1 MNSLEATVDVV
12 RHLRRLE
19 RASSAVDIV
28 KELQHLG
35 PSLGA
40 PRYLETTQLP
50 VLAALAEAHLRD
62 RLEPAR
68 DALTGLHDARAWNEL
83 FQAHARNATTSGGE
97 AIAVMITLTDAA
109 DPRFDREVAAYLR
122 MLASACTTSV
132 AEGDY
137 VGRVGCVTLAVLP
150 RHGGLRGA
158 QSVAA
163 RLADCC
169 REVFG
174 ATASSV
180 RIDIELKDATGQ
192 SRERRQIG
200 VEPSDAR

>member
-1 MNSLEATVDVV
+1 MDIV

-19 RASSAVDIV
+19 RASSALDIV

-35 PSLGA
+35 PSLGG
-40 PRYLETTQLP
+40 PRYLSSTELP
-50 VLAALAEAHLRD
+50 ALAALAEAHLRD

-83 FQAHARNATTSGGE
+83 FQAHARNVTVSGGE
-97 AIAVMITLTDAA
+97 AVAITLTLVGVE
-109 DPRFDREVAAYLR
+109 DPRLDREVAAYLR
-122 MLASACTTSV
+122 MLAAACTTSV

-137 VGRVGCVTLAVLP
+137 VGRIGSATLAVLP

-174 ATASSV
+174 AAARAV
-180 RIDIELKDATGQ
+180 QIDIELKDAAGEIRE
-192 SRERRQIG
+192 SRRSIVG
-200 VEPSDAR
+200 PCDAE